1 MWFPIYAMRGID
13 SCISI
18 AKFITM
24 FTMFPFVTVYV
35 NIEKWLKKLDLSKM
49 KEQMQLQATNLFV
62 D

>member
-49 KEQMQLQATNLFV
+49 KEPMQL
-62 D
+62 